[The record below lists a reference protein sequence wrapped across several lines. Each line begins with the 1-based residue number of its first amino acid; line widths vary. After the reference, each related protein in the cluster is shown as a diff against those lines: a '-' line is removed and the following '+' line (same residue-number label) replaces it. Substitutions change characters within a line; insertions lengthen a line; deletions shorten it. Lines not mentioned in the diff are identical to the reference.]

1 MDTLI
6 IVAIT
11 VVAVAVAV
19 IVLYWERRRAKVA
32 SALGDAR
39 SQARRWVERLGGQ
52 VYTLDP
58 KDDAAARQALADAAE
73 RFTAAGA
80 QIDQST
86 THEQYRL
93 AGLTAHEGLYYIR
106 AARVSLGLDP
116 GPELPALPGQEQA
129 GAVSEDRS
137 VLVEGHQY
145 HVSPT
150 PSDRTRHYYPG
161 GTVADR
167 PVQRGWYSD
176 PWWQSAIDTGTWA
189 PSSYLIA
196 SSLFYGTSGYG
207 WETGHAAGLQSAAG
221 VDGGHDADHANV
233 ASGDTV
239 SPGDF
244 DGGDY

>member
-11 VVAVAVAV
+11 VVAVAV
-19 IVLYWERRRAKVA
+19 IVLYWARRRAKVA
-32 SALGDAR
+32 SSLGDAR

-86 THEQYRL
+86 TQEQYRL

-137 VLVEGHQY
+137 VVVEGLEY
-145 HVSPT
+145 SVSPT

-161 GTVADR
+161 GTVAGR

-176 PWWQSAIDTGTWA
+176 PWWQSAIDTGAWA
-189 PSSYLIA
+189 LSSYLIA
-196 SSLFYGTSGYG
+196 SSLFYGTAGYA
-207 WETGHAAGLQSAAG
+207 WDTGYTVGLQAA
-221 VDGGHDADHANV
+221 DGDDGCHDADHAN
-233 ASGDTV
+233 AAAGDTV

>member
-11 VVAVAVAV
+11 VVAVAV
-19 IVLYWERRRAKVA
+19 IVLYWARRRAKVA
-32 SALGDAR
+32 SAVGDAR

-86 THEQYRL
+86 TH
-93 AGLTAHEGLYYIR
+93 
-106 AARVSLGLDP
+106 
-116 GPELPALPGQEQA
+116 
-129 GAVSEDRS
+129 GAVPARWADRPRGP
-137 VLVEGHQY
+137 VLHTGSAGIAWIGPWAGTARAPRSGTGRRRHRRPVGPCRGPRVP
-145 HVSPT
+145 VSPT

-161 GTVADR
+161 GTVAGR

-189 PSSYLIA
+189 LSSYLIA
-196 SSLFYGTSGYG
+196 SSLFYGTAGYG

-221 VDGGHDADHANV
+221 VDGGHDADHANA

>member
-6 IVAIT
+6 IIAIT
-11 VVAVAVAV
+11 VVAVTV
-19 IVLYWERRRAKVA
+19 IVLYWARRRAKAA

-52 VYTLDP
+52 VYALEP
-58 KDDAAARQALADAAE
+58 KDDEAARQALSDAAE

-80 QIDQST
+80 QIERST
-86 THEQYRL
+86 SQEQYRL
-93 AGLTAHEGLYYIR
+93 AELTAQEGLYYIR

-116 GPELPALPGQEQA
+116 GPELPGLPGQEHA

-137 VLVEGHQY
+137 VVVEGHEY
-145 HVSPT
+145 RASPT
-150 PSDRTRHYYPG
+150 PSDHTRHFHPG
-161 GTVADR
+161 GTVAGR
-167 PVQRGWYSD
+167 PIQRGWYSD

-189 PSSYLIA
+189 LSSYLIA
-196 SSLFYGTSGYG
+196 RSLFYGTAGYG
-207 WETGHAAGLQSAAG
+207 WDIGISAGFEAAGG
-221 VDGGHDADHANV
+221 DDGGHDAGHAN
-233 ASGDTV
+233 ATSGDTV